1 VIDRKTALV
10 CAALIALMLVL
21 AVWQIAML
29 DDWTTLA
36 VQRGASLPSLFL
48 FVFPAASALV
58 VGALYWSGPDAKT
71 NDAKLQPWRKWGKF
85 LSISYCGG
93 LLLLQG
99 VLVVRSGG
107 VDVLPLDLSAISRM
121 LAVLLSIMSLLAIN
135 QMPKLPWFDSRFALG
150 GDLGPIYGPRYMR
163 TLSRALVGFMI
174 VVIAYNLAAPTT
186 MAWRSVPY
194 ILLATALFVVW
205 SIAWRVHLGRKWK
218 LEQLAAREM
227 KS

>member
-1 VIDRKTALV
+1 MIERKTALV
-10 CAALIALMLVL
+10 CAVLISLMLVA
-21 AVWQIAML
+21 AVGQIAML

-36 VQRGASLPSLFL
+36 VQKGASLPSLFL

-58 VGALYWSGPDAKT
+58 VGALYWSGRGARA
-71 NDAKLQPWRKWGKF
+71 NDAKLQPWRRWGKF

-99 VLVVRSGG
+99 VLVVRSRG
-107 VDVLPLDLSAISRM
+107 VDVLPLDLSAISRT

-135 QMPKLPWFDSRFALG
+135 HMPKLPWFDSRFALG

-163 TLSRALVGFMI
+163 TQSRALVAFMI
-174 VVIAYNLAAPTT
+174 AVIAYNLAAPPA
-186 MAWRSVPY
+186 MGWRPVPY

-205 SIAWRVHLGRKWK
+205 SIAWRFHLGRKWK
-218 LEQLAAREM
+218 LEQSAAPRPPG
-227 KS
+227 